1 MPDDPLTV
9 CFDMDGVLVD
19 SETHWHAAERD
30 RIFPAAIAG
39 DHPALDEVT
48 GMHYREIYHYLDDN
62 YEVTLSEAEFTGLYE
77 AAAEELYSE
86 AVDLLPGVRETLTAL
101 DDRGVQRAVVSSSPV
116 AWIDTV
122 LDRFDVPFESVYS
135 ADEFDGPG
143 KPEPGVYE
151 DAIADLGTTP
161 ERTVVVED
169 SVNGVQSAS
178 RAGTTVIAY
187 RGDHDTEPDGD
198 GLAPADT
205 VVQTPA
211 ALHET
216 VLETVDRVGGA

>member
-1 MPDDPLTV
+1 MRDDPPAV
-9 CFDMDGVLVD
+9 CFDMDGVLVN

-30 RIFPAAIAG
+30 RIFPAAVAG
-39 DHPALDEVT
+39 EQPALDEVT

-77 AAAEELYSE
+77 DAAQELYGE
-86 AVDLLPGVRETLTAL
+86 RVELLPGVRETLSEL
-101 DDRGVQRAVVSSSPV
+101 DGRGVRRAIVSSSPV
-116 AWIDTV
+116 AWIETV
-122 LDRFDVPFESVYS
+122 LDRFDLPFASVYS

-151 DAIADLGTTP
+151 DAIADLGAIP

-169 SVNGVQSAS
+169 SVNGIESAS
-178 RAGTTVIAY
+178 RAGATVIAY

-198 GLAPADT
+198 GLAPADS

-211 ALHET
+211 TLHET
-216 VLETVDRVGGA
+216 LLETVDRVDGD